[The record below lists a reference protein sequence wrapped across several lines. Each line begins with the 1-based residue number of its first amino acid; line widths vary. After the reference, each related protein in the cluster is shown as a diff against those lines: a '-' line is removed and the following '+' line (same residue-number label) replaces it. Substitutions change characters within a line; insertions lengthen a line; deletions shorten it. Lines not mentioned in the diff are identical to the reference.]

1 MMTFSFS
8 SSAIFRTLWF
18 DPTMNIARFQL
29 EVKYL
34 GDLRLRPSPE
44 TAGIGAEEGVLA
56 KATEQRWQDI
66 TEGTQSITGK
76 GNFQPDW
83 VLLDSA
89 DHRDPAYRSAAALEY
104 IAWALSEINR
114 KLGPAKL
121 D

>member
-1 MMTFSFS
+1 
-8 SSAIFRTLWF
+8 
-18 DPTMNIARFQL
+18 
-29 EVKYL
+29 VKYPSWLPL
-34 GDLRLRPSPE
+34 GYGSGRHLRR
-44 TAGIGAEEGVLA
+44 ADIGAEEDVLA

-66 TEGTQSITGK
+66 TEGTLSITGK

-104 IAWALSEINR
+104 IAWALSEINK
-114 KLGPAKL
+114 KLGPAKS